1 MAAPLC
7 TQNSGSTAITIRYSV
22 NSSDAAAHILDL
34 HLTISDPSPAG
45 QNLSLPNWIPGSYMI
60 RDYSRHLS
68 RLEASCN
75 GHELQVEKLG
85 KASWKVQPCDGPLSI
100 RYQVYAWD
108 LSVRGSHVDRTHSY
122 FNGPCVFLEVAG
134 QSDETHL
141 LDLEVPKHAGEHW
154 TLATS
159 LRPKEV
165 DERGFG
171 QYVADSY
178 ADLID
183 HPVEIGALNSLSFE
197 VAGLPHRF
205 VFNGAPV
212 FDEARFVKDVQ
223 QVLSELHLLLGTP
236 TDLDRY
242 VFLAMVTANG
252 YGGLEHSFGSSLAV
266 SRKALPQPGGGPMSD
281 EYRQLLGLISHEYFH
296 LWNIKRMKPAV
307 FRPYDLRVESHTG
320 LLWVFEGITSY
331 YDDLALVRS
340 GVISE
345 ASYLEVL
352 AQQLTRVLRV
362 PGRHRQSLYDSSFDA
377 WTKLYKRDENAD
389 NSIISYYTKGSI
401 VALALDL
408 SLRAAGQGSLDVVMR
423 EAWLRYGE
431 TGVGM
436 PESGFEDL
444 VCELAG
450 KSWRDFFARFVHGTE
465 DPLLDELF
473 ASVGIDYGLRSRAGL
488 SDAGGSPSDQCDSAW
503 LGMRLAS
510 DASGAVIVSV
520 QRDSPATLAGLSA
533 GDVIVAVDGLKA
545 SEKELLALQC
555 AGQPDQTLTVS
566 YFRRDEF
573 HQTELSLGQP
583 PLDTCYLQLRAE
595 GSHESAR
602 QAWLSSAQR

>member
-1 MAAPLC
+1 M
-7 TQNSGSTAITIRYSV
+7 
-22 NSSDAAAHILDL
+22 
-34 HLTISDPSPAG
+34 
-45 QNLSLPNWIPGSYMI
+45 SLPNWIPGSYMI

-68 RLEASCN
+68 RLHASCN
-75 GHELQVEKLG
+75 GQELQVEKLD
-85 KASWKVQPCDGPLSI
+85 KSSWQVQPCDGPLSI

-108 LSVRGSHVDRTHSY
+108 LSVRGSHVDRTHCY

-134 QSDETHL
+134 QSDAAHW
-141 LDLEVPKHAGEHW
+141 LDVAVPGHAGEQW

-159 LRPKEV
+159 LRPHDV
-165 DERGFG
+165 DQRGFG
-171 QYVADSY
+171 QYAADSY

-183 HPVEIGALNSLSFE
+183 HPVEIAALKSLSFA
-197 VAGLPHRF
+197 VAGIPHRF
-205 VFNGAPV
+205 VLNGAGS
-212 FDEARFVKDVQ
+212 FDEARFISDVG

-236 TDLDRY
+236 VDLDRY
-242 VFLAMVTANG
+242 VFLAMVTAKG

-266 SRKALPQPGGGPMSD
+266 SRKALPQPGSEPMTD
-281 EYRQLLGLISHEYFH
+281 KYRSLLGLISHEYFH

-307 FRPYDLRVESHTG
+307 FRPYDLRSESHTG

-345 ASYLEVL
+345 SSYLEVL
-352 AQQLTRVLRV
+352 GQQLTRVLRV

-408 SLRAAGQGSLDVVMR
+408 SLRAAGHGSLDVVMR
-423 EAWLRYGE
+423 EAWQRYGE

-450 KSWRDFFARFVHGTE
+450 ESWRDFFARFVHSTE
-465 DPLLDELF
+465 DPPLEELL
-473 ASVGIDYGLRSRAGL
+473 ASVGIDYCLRPRAG
-488 SDAGGSPSDQCDSAW
+488 STDAGGAASEQCDRAW

-510 DASGAVIVSV
+510 AAGGAAVVSV
-520 QRDSPATLAGLSA
+520 QRDSPATEAGLSA

-555 AGQPDQTLTVS
+555 HGQPGQSLTVN

-573 HQTELSLGQP
+573 HQTKLILGRP
-583 PLDTCYLQLRAE
+583 PLDTCFLQVQAA
-595 GSHESAR
+595 GSQSTAR
-602 QAWLSSAQR
+602 QAWLSSLQR